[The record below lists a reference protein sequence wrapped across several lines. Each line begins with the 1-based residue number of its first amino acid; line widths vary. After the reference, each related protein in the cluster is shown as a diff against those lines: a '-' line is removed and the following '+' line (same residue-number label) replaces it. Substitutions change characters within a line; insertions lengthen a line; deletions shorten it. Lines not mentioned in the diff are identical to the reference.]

1 MVANI
6 GSSSSLGGAL
16 GYNMRKVEKG
26 EAKILATNGISC
38 PQGEEFSRTD
48 IMRDFELHMPQRYR
62 TENPV
67 FHVSLNPH
75 PDDILSDVELSTIA
89 EEYMERMGYG
99 SQPYII
105 YKHEDIDRH
114 HIHALSV
121 RVDSDGKKI
130 NDKFE
135 RRRSKTI
142 TRDLEQKYGLR
153 TAEKQSKTQKTE
165 LQMVIVSMGDVKSQV
180 ENVVRG
186 VNEKYHFASFA
197 EYNAVLSK
205 LNVVAEETKGALYGK
220 AYSGVI
226 YSATDSDNNKIGNP
240 FPSTALGKFAGIKAL
255 ERKYITSKELLRDG
269 KFARQLQGKID
280 KSFIGAT
287 TLGQL
292 RINLYDNS
300 VGVVYRESAEGR
312 LYGVTYIDHT
322 TGAILNG
329 SQIGKNYSANMVVER
344 LRNPN
349 PVAHQ
354 YRFRIPN
361 KLGDVTLTE
370 QQRVTLDL
378 GESIY
383 MENMTNRSGD
393 MMNAY
398 VKCNEETGAI
408 QFFRHDPD
416 IKNVSQPPQQQQSP
430 PPAQER
436 EQSQEQTS
444 SFVSGGLGLFDPL
457 CGSRTDI
464 DDIEN
469 EQMARNLKPKKKQR
483 GRRL

>member
-26 EAKILATNGISC
+26 EAKILGTNGISC
-38 PQGEEFSRTD
+38 PQGEEFSRID

-75 PDDILSDVELSTIA
+75 PDDVLSDVELSAIA

-114 HIHALSV
+114 HIHVLSV
-121 RVDSDGKKI
+121 RVDSEGRKI

-153 TAEKQSKTQKTE
+153 SAEKQTKAQRSE

-205 LNVVAEETKGALYGK
+205 FNVVAEETKGALYGK

-226 YSATDSDNNKIGNP
+226 YSATDSENNKVGNP

-255 ERKYITSKELLRDG
+255 EKKYITSKELLRDG

-280 KSFIGAT
+280 KSFIEAT

-329 SQIGKNYSANMVVER
+329 SQIGKNYSANMVAER
-344 LRNPN
+344 LRNPHS
-349 PVAHQ
+349 VAHQ

-361 KLGDVTLTE
+361 KLGDITLTE

-398 VKCNEETGAI
+398 VKCNEETGTI

-430 PPAQER
+430 PP
-436 EQSQEQTS
+436 
-444 SFVSGGLGLFDPL
+444 
-457 CGSRTDI
+457 
-464 DDIEN
+464 
-469 EQMARNLKPKKKQR
+469 
-483 GRRL
+483 

>member
-26 EAKILATNGISC
+26 EAKILGTNGISC
-38 PQGEEFSRTD
+38 PQGEEFSRVD

-75 PDDILSDVELSTIA
+75 PADILSDVELSAIA
-89 EEYMERMGYG
+89 EKYMERMGYG

-114 HIHALSV
+114 HTHVLSV
-121 RVDSDGKKI
+121 RVDSEGKKI

-142 TRDLEQKYGLR
+142 TRDLEQKYGLHS
-153 TAEKQSKTQKTE
+153 AEKQSKSQKYE
-165 LQMVIVSMGDVKSQV
+165 LQMVVVSMGDVKSQV

-186 VNEKYHFASFA
+186 VNEKYHFTSFA

-205 LNVVAEETKGALYGK
+205 FNVVAEETKGALYGK

-226 YSATDSDNNKIGNP
+226 YSAMDNENKVGNP

-255 ERKYITSKELLRDG
+255 EKKYIDSKELLRDG
-269 KFARQLQGKID
+269 KFAQQLQGKID
-280 KSFIGAT
+280 KSFIEAT

-329 SQIGKNYSANMVVER
+329 SQIGKNYSANMVAER

-349 PVAHQ
+349 SVAHQ

-361 KLGDVTLTE
+361 KLGDITLTE
-370 QQRVTLDL
+370 QQRIALDS
-378 GESIY
+378 GESVCFKDRTNSQGEKFDVYAIWSSQ
-383 MENMTNRSGD
+383 ENQLN
-393 MMNAY
+393 
-398 VKCNEETGAI
+398 
-408 QFFRHDPD
+408 FFYEDPCRFG
-416 IKNVSQPPQQQQSP
+416 SHQEAQQEQEQPQSYPHEQQQSG
-430 PPAQER
+430 
-436 EQSQEQTS
+436 
-444 SFVSGGLGLFDPL
+444 SFVSEGLGLLDLPS
-457 CGSRTDI
+457 GNGTDI

-469 EQMARNLKPKKKQR
+469 EQMARNLKPKKKR
-483 GRRL
+483 GRGI